1 MDVTTFLDDEP
12 STFKVFGAH
21 IVGWRWGAKLKGGW
35 GSLRLEM
42 PKGRVAPPFKLG
54 STRGRVAQ
62 VVKLV
67 VVDLLGKPNL
77 GATWSAITPPFCCA
91 CSEHS

>member
-1 MDVTTFLDDEP
+1 
-12 STFKVFGAH
+12 
-21 IVGWRWGAKLKGGW
+21 
-35 GSLRLEM
+35 M

-77 GATWSAITPPFCCA
+77 GAT
-91 CSEHS
+91 